1 MSEATITPWNIDS
14 WRRQARRSEPPE
26 ASAKGDPMRK
36 FTYTRAGTALAGL
49 LALASVVGA
58 GLKW

>member
-1 MSEATITPWNIDS
+1 
-14 WRRQARRSEPPE
+14 
-26 ASAKGDPMRK
+26 MRK
-36 FTYTRAGTALAGL
+36 LSYTRAGATLAGL

>member
-1 MSEATITPWNIDS
+1 
-14 WRRQARRSEPPE
+14 
-26 ASAKGDPMRK
+26 MRK
-36 FTYTRAGTALAGL
+36 LSYTRAGIALAGL